1 MKSSKTTTITIKN
14 EHLIIGLLLLII
26 LAVTAY
32 TFVPS
37 ALAWATEPKPAELAA
52 IEGAQAFLSTDVE
65 AGREAW
71 EKSVCQ
77 IASEQ
82 GCDVFKATF
91 ASMIWG
97 GVEMNSTRQ
106 SCQATGAQMAKDI
119 PGENAH
125 RQVWN
130 VSLDCR
136 NLRTE
141 EIKSLDL
148 LASVTEV
155 GDGWKFERIMFE
167 QEAQNAE

>member
-1 MKSSKTTTITIKN
+1 
-14 EHLIIGLLLLII
+14 
-26 LAVTAY
+26 
-32 TFVPS
+32 
-37 ALAWATEPKPAELAA
+37 
-52 IEGAQAFLSTDVE
+52 
-65 AGREAW
+65 
-71 EKSVCQ
+71 
-77 IASEQ
+77 
-82 GCDVFKATF
+82 
-91 ASMIWG
+91 
-97 GVEMNSTRQ
+97 
-106 SCQATGAQMAKDI
+106 MAKDI

-167 QEAQNAE
+167 QEVQNAE